1 MVIEIKKSDTI
12 GELAKGLGI
21 SEEQIEEAGL
31 DSKFQI
37 GQQKVNIAGYYRDA
51 RDVAEG
57 KKKKRTTHGKPPTLE
72 EVDKL
77 KKLGISLEKK
87 NKSKKELAEA
97 AFPAITDPDLL
108 DSEQQ
113 ALDTLISK
121 TEEKGGKNGQKQQS

>member
-1 MVIEIKKSDTI
+1 MQEMQQRGKRKK
-12 GELAKGLGI
+12 ELQSG
-21 SEEQIEEAGL
+21 
-31 DSKFQI
+31 
-37 GQQKVNIAGYYRDA
+37 
-51 RDVAEG
+51 
-57 KKKKRTTHGKPPTLE
+57 TPPTPE

-87 NKSKKELAEA
+87 SKSKKELAEA

>member
-1 MVIEIKKSDTI
+1 MQQRGKRKK
-12 GELAKGLGI
+12 EL
-21 SEEQIEEAGL
+21 Q
-31 DSKFQI
+31 
-37 GQQKVNIAGYYRDA
+37 R
-51 RDVAEG
+51 
-57 KKKKRTTHGKPPTLE
+57 GKPPTRE

-87 NKSKKELAEA
+87 SKSKKELAEA